1 MKIDKRHIRKSLH
14 RSQKTF
20 LLAYRQ
26 FRTFVLEGF
35 EHFEQKFE
43 HKSLSKMEHLTGKVV
58 MITGAGGM
66 IGSEI
71 SRQLLGFSPERILL
85 VGHGPQSIYT
95 VEHELRQQLGDQ
107 TEIIPII
114 INIQDKKR
122 IFEVV
127 ERYTPDII
135 YHTVGNH
142 QIDFTEE
149 QFAEAVY
156 SNALGT
162 NNVAEAANR
171 YHVGVF
177 VQVSSEQAGNPID
190 LLEAAKRLSEVI
202 VESISQT
209 SLTKYIIIRL
219 PGFFFTDQLASKYYP
234 VFEQQVEV
242 IAAVQKILQIG
253 GIITAFD
260 KGDLTQHKNKFVYT
274 ELQKQKELSQIDMA
288 RLLKKLKT
296 ASQDE
301 MQELVISIIKQ

>member
-20 LLAYRQ
+20 LLAYQQ

-58 MITGAGGM
+58 MITGADGM

-71 SRQLLGFSPERILL
+71 SRQLMGFSPERILL

-95 VEHELRQQLGDQ
+95 VEYELRKQLGYHS
-107 TEIIPII
+107 EIIPII

-122 IFEVV
+122 LFEVV
-127 ERYTPDII
+127 ERHMPDVI
-135 YHTVGNH
+135 YHTAGNH

-149 QFAEAVY
+149 QFVEAVY
-156 SNALGT
+156 VNALGT
-162 NNVAEAANR
+162 NNIAEAANR

-242 IAAVQKILQIG
+242 VSAVQKILQIG
-253 GIITAFD
+253 GATTAFD

-274 ELQKQKELSQIDMA
+274 EIQKQKELSQIEMA
-288 RLLKKLKT
+288 SLLKQLKT
-296 ASQDE
+296 ASEDE
-301 MQELVISIIKQ
+301 VKELVISAITQ